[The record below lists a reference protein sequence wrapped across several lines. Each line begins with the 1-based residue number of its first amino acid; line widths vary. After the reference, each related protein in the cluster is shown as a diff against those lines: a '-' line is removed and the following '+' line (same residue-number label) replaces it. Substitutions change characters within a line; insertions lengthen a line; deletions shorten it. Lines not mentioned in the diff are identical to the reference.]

1 MFEELFY
8 NDCPVFGVWVDNG
21 IPANGAALPLGKS
34 SVTVILTDFFH
45 TYTMEIMDDD
55 VLSFMCEDG
64 FDAILWAKED
74 ARVSCEVRTA
84 ILGKG
89 AK

>member
-8 NDCPVFGVWVDNG
+8 SDCPVYGVWQDNG

-34 SVTVILTDFFH
+34 SVTVILTDFFQ
-45 TYTMEIMDDD
+45 TYTLEIMDDD

-64 FDAILWAKED
+64 FDSIVWAVDD
-74 ARVSCEVRTA
+74 ARKTCEIRTA

>member
-1 MFEELFY
+1 VFEELFY
-8 NDCPVFGVWVDNG
+8 KDLPVFGIWQDNG

-45 TYTMEIMDDD
+45 TYTMEVHDDN

-64 FDAILWAKED
+64 FDSIVWAVDD
-74 ARVSCEVRTA
+74 ARKSCEVRSA
-84 ILGKG
+84 ILGR
-89 AK
+89 